1 MKVSTGEKEMSTT
14 MALVRLLTNLLR
26 DKNVAP
32 RLVPIIPDEAR
43 TFGMEGFFQKI
54 GIYAH
59 EGQKYEPEDSA
70 QLSSYREEKSG
81 QVLEEGINEAG
92 AMSSWI
98 AAATAY
104 TNHDIE
110 MIPIYLFYSMFG
122 FQRIGDFA
130 WAAGDSQARGFL
142 IGATAGRTTLAGEG
156 LQHQDGHSHLLA
168 STIPNCI
175 SYDPTFHY
183 ELAIIFREGLRRMH
197 EKNENIFYYITTMNE
212 NYSHPAM
219 PKDKDCEK
227 GILKGMYKIREFNK
241 FKKTKIQLLGS
252 GAILR
257 EMIKGAEIL
266 QNEYQID
273 SEIWS
278 VTSFNEL
285 RRNGMEVERYNLLN
299 RDKNQ
304 KISHLEECLGKT
316 EGPIMAASDY
326 MRINSDQIRPYIK
339 KSFYSLGT
347 DGYGRSD
354 TRKNLRKFFEVDKE
368 HIVTYGLSILS
379 KEQLIASK
387 YVKDAIKKYKIS
399 TDKPMPT
406 KL

>member
-1 MKVSTGEKEMSTT
+1 MSTT
-14 MALVRLLTNLLR
+14 MALVRMFTNLLR
-26 DKNVAP
+26 DKNISP

-70 QLSSYREEKSG
+70 QLSSYREEKTG

-98 AAATAY
+98 AAATSY

-110 MIPIYLFYSMFG
+110 MIPIYIFYSMFG
-122 FQRIGDFA
+122 FQRIGDLA
-130 WAAGDSQARGFL
+130 WAGGDSQARGFL

-156 LQHQDGHSHLLA
+156 LQHQDGHSHLIA
-168 STIPNCI
+168 STIPNCVT
-175 SYDPTFHY
+175 YDPTFHY
-183 ELAIIFREGLRRMH
+183 ELAVIFREGLRRMH
-197 EKNENIFYYITTMNE
+197 EKNENVFYYITTMNE
-212 NYSHPAM
+212 NYSHPSI
-219 PKDKDCEK
+219 PKDKNCEE
-227 GILKGMYKIREFNK
+227 GILKGMYKIKELNK
-241 FKKTKIQLLGS
+241 YKKTKIQLLGS
-252 GAILR
+252 GTILR
-257 EMIKGAEIL
+257 EMMAAAEIL

-285 RRNGMEVERYNLLN
+285 RKDGMEVERYNLLN
-299 RDKNQ
+299 PDKEQ
-304 KISHLEECLGKT
+304 KVSFVEQCLGKT
-316 EGPIMAASDY
+316 EGPILAASDY
-326 MRINSDQIRPYIK
+326 MRMNSDQIRPYTN

-354 TRKNLRKFFEVDKE
+354 TRKNLRNFFEVDKE
-368 HIVTYGLSILS
+368 HIVAYGLSVLA

-387 YVKDAIKKYKIS
+387 YAKEAIKKYNIDGS
-399 TDKPMPT
+399 KPMPT